1 MIPDRERTT
10 GSLFERMEASSA
22 RNRQGGSIHSLRQSI
37 RQNLRN
43 ILNTRSGSCRGAPE
57 LGIDEPEGAE
67 NFRESMSRAIEQCI
81 ERYEP
86 RISHAEVQAVVSS
99 ASSPLDMTFHITA
112 WVHLTKRMRCLNL
125 IWHRMAASI
134 TGWTDK
140 WNLKNAIS
148 GKNSITCAA

>member
-67 NFRESMSRAIEQCI
+67 NFRGHCCKVSDEAAFCLIQRP
-81 ERYEP
+81 Y
-86 RISHAEVQAVVSS
+86 ISKT
-99 ASSPLDMTFHITA
+99 L
-112 WVHLTKRMRCLNL
+112 LT
-125 IWHRMAASI
+125 
-134 TGWTDK
+134 
-140 WNLKNAIS
+140 
-148 GKNSITCAA
+148 

>member
-112 WVHLTKRMRCLNL
+112 WVTFNGKRLVRTVL
-125 IWHRMAASI
+125 IFTESSDQLSRATDRVPGLPASP
-134 TGWTDK
+134 GYVQ
-140 WNLKNAIS
+140 
-148 GKNSITCAA
+148 